1 MGKDNGIERTVKSVD
16 MLKLRYLAS
25 LRNSFRSHFTFSML
39 TGKPE
44 HANVE
49 EGHMLQTSGRE
60 PLPSHLVGD
69 T

>member
-1 MGKDNGIERTVKSVD
+1 MGKDNGIERTVKSMD

-25 LRNSFRSHFTFSML
+25 LRKSFRSHFTSML
-39 TGKPE
+39 TGRPE

-49 EGHMLQTSGRE
+49 EGHMQQTLGRE